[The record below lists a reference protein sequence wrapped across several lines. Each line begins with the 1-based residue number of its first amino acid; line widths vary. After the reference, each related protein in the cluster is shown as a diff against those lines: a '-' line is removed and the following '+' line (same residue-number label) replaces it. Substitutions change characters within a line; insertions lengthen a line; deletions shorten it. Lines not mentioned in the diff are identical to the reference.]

1 MVGCDRPSSRILCV
15 NAGSSSLKA
24 ALYEVGAGE
33 RLVLSALA
41 ERIGLPG
48 ARLHVSDANGDR
60 LAVDTPPPPDH
71 GAALEAV
78 LAALPREHRASGLTG
93 VGHRV
98 VHGGVWYTA
107 PVPITDEVIGSLR
120 ELVPIDPDHLPQAI
134 GAIEAVARA
143 QPELP
148 QVACFDTAFHRRM
161 PRVAQ
166 LYALPRSL
174 LDAGVV
180 RYGFHGLSY
189 EYIVQE
195 LRRLDER
202 EADGR
207 LVVAHLGNGASMA
220 AIRDGTGLDT
230 TMGFTPTGGLVM
242 GTRSGDL
249 DPGVLL
255 HLLQQRGMSPAA
267 LNHLVNKE
275 AGLLGVSGT
284 SADMRDL
291 LDRERTDPRAAEA
304 VDLFCYQARKL
315 LGGLVAVLGGIDTL
329 VFTGGIGEH
338 AAEIRRRICA
348 GLEFLGV
355 RLDAEPNAAH
365 ASIISCEGGP
375 VRVRVLRTNEELMIA
390 RHTSAVLA
398 REDGG
403 QRDTA

>member
-1 MVGCDRPSSRILCV
+1 MLSHQSLRILCV
-15 NAGSSSLKA
+15 NTGSSSLKA

-41 ERIGLPG
+41 ERIGLAG

-60 LAVDTPPPPDH
+60 LADAPPLPDH

-78 LAALPREHRASGLTG
+78 LAALPHDDRGSGLAA

-98 VHGGVWYTA
+98 VHGGARYAA
-107 PVPITDEVIGSLR
+107 PVRITDEVIESLR
-120 ELVPIDPDHLPQAI
+120 RLVPIDPDHLPQAI

-148 QVACFDTAFHRRM
+148 QVACFDTAFHRGMR
-161 PRVAQ
+161 RTAQ

-202 EADGR
+202 EANGR
-207 LVVAHLGNGASMA
+207 LVVAHLGSGASMA
-220 AIRDGTGLDT
+220 AIRGGTGLDT

-267 LNHLVNKE
+267 LNDLVNKE
-275 AGLLGVSGT
+275 SGLLGVSGT
-284 SADMRDL
+284 SNDMRDL
-291 LDRERTDPRAAEA
+291 LERERTDPRAAEA
-304 VDLFCYQARKL
+304 VDLFCYQARKH
-315 LGGLVAVLGGIDTL
+315 LGGLVTVLGGLDTL

-348 GLEFLGV
+348 GLDFLGV
-355 RLDAEPNAAH
+355 RLDAERNAAH
-365 ASIISCEGGP
+365 APLISQDGGP

-390 RHTSAVLA
+390 RHTRVVLA
-398 REDGG
+398 RKDGG

>member
-1 MVGCDRPSSRILCV
+1 MIAEIASRIVCI

-24 ALYEVGAGE
+24 ALYDVGAGE

-41 ERIGLPG
+41 ERIGLPDG
-48 ARLHVSDANGDR
+48 RVRISDADGNS
-60 LAVDTPPPPDH
+60 LADEVRPLPDH
-71 GAALEAV
+71 GAALEAL
-78 LAALPREHRASGLTG
+78 LAALPREHRASGLAG

-98 VHGGVWYTA
+98 VHGGARYTA
-107 PVPITDEVIGSLR
+107 PVPITDEVIESLR
-120 ELVPIDPDHLPQAI
+120 GLVVIDPDHLPQAI

-166 LYALPRSL
+166 LYALPRAL

-189 EYIVQE
+189 EYVVQE

-202 EADGR
+202 EANGR
-207 LVVAHLGNGASMA
+207 LVVAHLGQGASMA
-220 AIRDGTGLDT
+220 AIRGGTGLDT

-249 DPGVLL
+249 DPGVML
-255 HLLQQRGMSPAA
+255 HLLQQRGMSSAA
-267 LNHLVNKE
+267 LNDLVNKE
-275 AGLLGVSGT
+275 SGLLGVSGT
-284 SADMRDL
+284 SSDMRDL
-291 LDRERTDPRAAEA
+291 LEWERTDPRAAEA

-315 LGGLVAVLGGIDTL
+315 LAGLVAALGGIDTL

-355 RLDAEPNAAH
+355 RLDAERNVPH
-365 ASIISCEGGP
+365 APIISREGGP
-375 VRVRVLRTNEELMIA
+375 VRVRVIRTNEELMIA
-390 RHTSAVLA
+390 RHTRAVLA
-398 REDGG
+398 QEHGG
-403 QRDTA
+403 RRDTA